1 MFSIFT
7 QYIELVFLKNLYL
20 MKEKI
25 INFIKVIFREYFKL
39 LKSNSIIKHLFAS
52 IIMILIIFYI
62 VFTSVKIYTKHNR
75 YIEVPDLTGITL
87 DNVSKIL
94 KKKKLKSEVL
104 DSSKYF
110 SDIPV
115 SSILSQ
121 IPGAGEFVKKNRK
134 IYLNVN
140 PSDYQKVSIPNIIQ
154 ITKRNAESIL
164 NALGFEVSGFDYID
178 NIGKDMVLEIKYN
191 GEKIYVGDAVSRG
204 SKLEL
209 ILGNGKK

>member
-1 MFSIFT
+1 
-7 QYIELVFLKNLYL
+7 
-20 MKEKI
+20 MKGKI
-25 INFIKVIFREYFKL
+25 IKIIKAILRVYLKL
-39 LKSNSIIKHLFAS
+39 LKSDSIVKHLFAS
-52 IIMILIIFYI
+52 SITVFIIFYF
-62 VFTSVKIYTKHNR
+62 VFISVKIYTKHNR
-75 YIEVPDLTGITL
+75 YIEVPSLSGLNIEDA
-87 DNVSKIL
+87 NKIL

-110 SDIPV
+110 SETPV
-115 SSILSQ
+115 NSILSQ
-121 IPGAGEFVKKNRK
+121 IPDAGEFVKKNRK

-164 NALGFEVSGFDYID
+164 NALGFEVSGFQYVD
-178 NIGKDMVLEIKYN
+178 NIGKDMVLEVLYN
-191 GEKIYVGDAVSRG
+191 GEKMNIGDAIARG

>member
-1 MFSIFT
+1 M
-7 QYIELVFLKNLYL
+7 
-20 MKEKI
+20 
-25 INFIKVIFREYFKL
+25 
-39 LKSNSIIKHLFAS
+39 
-52 IIMILIIFYI
+52 
-62 VFTSVKIYTKHNR
+62 
-75 YIEVPDLTGITL
+75 
-87 DNVSKIL
+87 
-94 KKKKLKSEVL
+94 

-191 GEKIYVGDAVSRG
+191 GEKINVGDALSRG

>member
-7 QYIELVFLKNLYL
+7 QYIELVFLKNPYL

-121 IPGAGEFVKKNRK
+121 IPDAGEFVKKNRK

-191 GEKIYVGDAVSRG
+191 GENINVGDAVSRG

>member
-1 MFSIFT
+1 
-7 QYIELVFLKNLYL
+7 

-25 INFIKVIFREYFKL
+25 INIIKAILREYLKL
-39 LKSNSIIKHLFAS
+39 LKSDSLVKHLFAS
-52 IIMILIIFYI
+52 SIMVFMIFYL
-62 VFTSVKIYTKHNR
+62 VFISVKLYTKHNR
-75 YIEVPDLTGITL
+75 YIEVPNLSGLSIDDANKL
-87 DNVSKIL
+87 L

-110 SDIPV
+110 SEIPV
-115 SSILSQ
+115 NSILSQ
-121 IPGAGEFVKKNRK
+121 IPDAGEFVKKKRK

-164 NALGFEVSGFDYID
+164 NALGFEVSGFQYID
-178 NIGKDMVLEIKYN
+178 NIGKDMVLEVQYN
-191 GEKIYVGDAVSRG
+191 GEKMNTGDAVSRG
-204 SKLEL
+204 AKLEL